1 MEEVKITEKMK
12 NENLYRFLSIIFGLS
27 LVYIFIQDRHIS
39 RLLLGLL
46 LLFYSTYK
54 KDVYISEEGL
64 TYTYNALLF
73 KRKEYL
79 RFKDIEDITVV
90 KQREDCVVFFIKDP
104 MAKKLAISEEKLD
117 CVLDFIKRGSNI
129 SVRFES

>member
-1 MEEVKITEKMK
+1 MEEFKITEKMK

-64 TYTYNALLF
+64 IYTYNALLF

-90 KQREDCVVFFIKDP
+90 KQRQDCVIFFIKDP